1 MPAKAPT
8 SQGGMECFVG
18 GGHETDDMVGEAV
31 DGVAEPV
38 LNLLG
43 AGSSSS
49 WGDVS
54 RSGCSPQAPSIKSK
68 KCLVSQ
74 LIKENSSIT

>member
-8 SQGGMECFVG
+8 SQGGMECFAG
-18 GGHETDDMVGEAV
+18 GGHETDDMVDEAV
-31 DGVAEPV
+31 DGVGEPV

-49 WGDVS
+49 WGGVS
-54 RSGCSPQAPSIKSK
+54 KSSCSPQAPSIKLK
-68 KCLVSQ
+68 KCLASQ
-74 LIKENSSIT
+74 PIKENSSIT